1 MSSDLL
7 SHRETRIEKVFYRLF
22 EQTRIHPDRE
32 FFRPFDDLQRPMLP
46 LYVSILRAL
55 AAEDTEP
62 MRRFY
67 RAHRHPEDMQDW
79 IEQQLILY
87 TPAPVRS
94 ANTSGKNGTPRRSVS
109 VESTSG
115 YGDVGGTSGG
125 PPLPKHVRTSSNN
138 NYSTPSTPTTQSA
151 SPHSATYST
160 YSTVGAQSTYNP
172 QSQGTYAAVPTNNVS
187 VKTSSK
193 AGVSQPAAPVPFSLP
208 LPQPEGGG
216 EESEN
221 LV

>member
-1 MSSDLL
+1 M
-7 SHRETRIEKVFYRLF
+7 FYRLF
-22 EQTRIHPDRE
+22 EQTRIQPEQE
-32 FFRPFDDLQRPMLP
+32 FFRPFDDRQRPMLP

-87 TPAPVRS
+87 TPAPVRA
-94 ANTSGKNGTPRRSVS
+94 ANTSGKNGTPRRNLSVDS
-109 VESTSG
+109 STGSG
-115 YGDVGGTSGG
+115 KYDNLSTFGG
-125 PPLPKHVRTSSNN
+125 PPLPKHVRTPTNGNDS
-138 NYSTPSTPTTQSA
+138 YSTPSTPTTQSA

-160 YSTVGAQSTYNP
+160 YSTLGAQSTYN
-172 QSQGTYAAVPTNNVS
+172 SGAQGTYAAVPTNVS

-208 LPQPEGGG
+208 LPQPSEGGRRD
-216 EESEN
+216 SAD